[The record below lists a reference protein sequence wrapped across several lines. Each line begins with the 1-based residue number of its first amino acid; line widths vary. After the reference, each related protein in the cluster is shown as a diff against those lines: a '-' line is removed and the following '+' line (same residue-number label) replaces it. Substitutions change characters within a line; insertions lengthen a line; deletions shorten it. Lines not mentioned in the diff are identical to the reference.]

1 MFQETSAATRSPF
14 SRTSTSRPLRNS
26 SQISPICLKQFFL
39 EVVGGQI
46 STIMQAFGNRYLQYS
61 PKTFLHI
68 LGPFLGLTFNLIW
81 RIFHPIKKEFLSLPG
96 KNPNMIKYK
105 HVLALNP
112 YFGDSKAI
120 AMGVFPPTGLEYIA
134 ASMKGLVG
142 KVTLLD
148 LRYEKAYQDPK
159 ALSEFIRNEID
170 LLCVSIR
177 WRSRFEDICDFVSQL
192 PPEVCTVVGGY
203 KATEEVEYLFG
214 RCPNIDMVV
223 RGEGEEII
231 RQIVTGIP
239 YKDILGL
246 SYRENGGI
254 VHNEIHPLPDITRIP
269 FPDRSLR
276 KQDYYLAKYG
286 VRLSSHTFDTILS
299 TRGCPFNCKFC
310 TFSLNPLGQKRSY
323 TERPV
328 ESVIEELKTVT
339 ADVVLFSDD
348 NFFTNPK
355 RSEQLC
361 DLIIENKIQKIFV
374 AQARVDVA
382 RHRSVLDKAQKAGF
396 KFFLIGIE
404 SPHDRILKQLDK
416 GITQQQVRD
425 AFAVLTQYDFY
436 LHGYFIYGNIGET
449 EEEMLYIPKFAKEI
463 KLDSITFHKLRIERF
478 SPLKEVVEQTPGYY
492 YNRIGGTV
500 YSDRYGRRELT
511 QIRNRIRSEFYDLP
525 QIIQII
531 RKARQ
536 IGLVSGRDLTNAF
549 LRLPLLMY
557 GLARQQM
564 RKKR

>member
-1 MFQETSAATRSPF
+1 
-14 SRTSTSRPLRNS
+14 
-26 SQISPICLKQFFL
+26 
-39 EVVGGQI
+39 
-46 STIMQAFGNRYLQYS
+46 
-61 PKTFLHI
+61 
-68 LGPFLGLTFNLIW
+68 
-81 RIFHPIKKEFLSLPG
+81 
-96 KNPNMIKYK
+96 MIKYK
-105 HVLALNP
+105 HALALNP
-112 YFGDSKAI
+112 YFGDSTAAI
-120 AMGVFPPTGLEYIA
+120 GVFPPTGLEYIA
-134 ASMKGLVG
+134 ASMKDLVG

-159 ALSEFIRNEID
+159 ALSRFIRNGID

-177 WRSRFEDICDFVSQL
+177 WQSRFEDICDFVSQL

-223 RGEGEEII
+223 RGEGEDII
-231 RQIVTGIP
+231 KQIVTGVP
-239 YKDILGL
+239 YKDIRGL
-246 SYRENGGI
+246 SYRENGGV
-254 VHNEIHPLPDITRIP
+254 VHNEIHPLPDITHIP

-276 KQDYYLAKYG
+276 KYDYCWVKHG
-286 VRLSSHTFDTILS
+286 VRFSRHTFDTILT
-299 TRGCPFNCKFC
+299 TRGCPFKCKFC

-361 DLIIENKIQKIFV
+361 DLIIENKIKKIFV
-374 AQARVDVA
+374 VQARIDVA
-382 RHRSVLDKAQKAGF
+382 RHRRVLDKAEEAGF
-396 KFFLIGIE
+396 KVFLIGVE
-404 SPHDRILKQLDK
+404 SPHDRILKQLEK

-449 EEEMLYIPKFAKEI
+449 EEEMRYIPNFAKEI
-463 KLDSITFHKLRIERF
+463 KLDSISFQKLRIERF
-478 SPLKEVVEQTPGYY
+478 SPLKEVVEETPGYY
-492 YNRIGGTV
+492 YDRIGGSV
-500 YSDRYGRRELT
+500 YSDHYGRKELK
-511 QIRNRIRSEFYDLP
+511 QIRNRIRSEFYDLA
-525 QIIQII
+525 QVIHVI
-531 RKARQ
+531 RKARR
-536 IGLVSGRDLTNAF
+536 IGLVSGRDLTNIF
-549 LRLPLLMY
+549 LKLPLLLY
-557 GLARQQM
+557 GLARRKT